1 MIQQKRDIFTLNL
14 QDILI
19 QNDIKGVLKQNVKA
33 KNLTWFKTGGL
44 IKYLFMPEDSKNL
57 QKFLALKLELPIYVL
72 GQGSNVLV
80 RQGGFEGV
88 VIKLSAPY
96 FTKIEAKE
104 QNIVKSGAFATDYA
118 LSDYAMQNNIKG
130 FEFLSCI
137 PGALGGALAM
147 NAGASGSC
155 IEDIFVSAKAID
167 FEGNELNFTKDDVKF
182 SYRNTTFPKNII
194 FTSAILK
201 GENGSKEK
209 IQEKI
214 TNIKETRQ
222 KSQPLGAK
230 TGGSTFKNPKEGSA
244 WSFIEK
250 VGLRGYLVGGACF
263 SDKHCNFM
271 INNGNATSQDIED
284 LCDLAIERVLKE
296 FGVKLELEIKIIGK
310 A

>member
-1 MIQQKRDIFTLNL
+1 MNL
-14 QDILI
+14 EDILI

-57 QKFLALKLELPIYVL
+57 QKFLALKLNLPIYIL

-80 RQGGFEGV
+80 REGGFDGV
-88 VIKLSAPY
+88 IIKLSAPY
-96 FTKIEAKE
+96 FTKIEKIE
-104 QNIVKSGAFATDYA
+104 QNTVKAGAFATDYA

-155 IEDIFVSAKAID
+155 IEDIFISAKALD
-167 FEGNELNFTKDDVKF
+167 FEGNELTFTKDDVVF
-182 SYRNTTFPKNII
+182 SYRSTTFPKNII
-194 FTSAILK
+194 FTSAVLK
-201 GENGSKEK
+201 GKEGSEEE
-209 IQEKI
+209 IQQEI
-214 TNIKETRQ
+214 TKIKETRQ

-230 TGGSTFKNPKEGSA
+230 TGGSTFKNPKDGSA

-250 VGLRGYLVGGACF
+250 VGLRGYMVGDACF

-271 INNGNATSQDIED
+271 INNGNATAKDIED
-284 LCDLAIERVLKE
+284 LCNLAIERVLKE
-296 FGVKLELEIKIIGK
+296 FDVKLELEIKIIGK
-310 A
+310 QKDD